1 MVAVRLRD
9 VSKSFSSER
18 ELGISLRERL
28 FRRRQS
34 PRITDVL
41 TNISLSVTPGES
53 IALMG
58 ANGAGKSTLLKLIAE
73 ISRPSRGT
81 VEVFGRVAPLIA
93 AGAGFHPEMTAREN
107 VYLNGTILGARK
119 KEIDAAFDS
128 IIDFSGLS
136 KKLDVPVKRFSS
148 GEYVRLAFSISIHI
162 HCDICLIDEVM
173 AVCDARFK
181 REALQKIIELQRQ
194 GRTFFIVSGERDSL
208 RSFCTRAIVL
218 EEGRLVFEGDV
229 NKAFERLDEHLDNV
243 GKLVFGGAKSQ
254 GADDGARKRP

>member
-9 VSKSFSSER
+9 VSKSFSAGR
-18 ELGISLRERL
+18 ELGISIRERL
-28 FRRRQS
+28 FRRRQR
-34 PRITDVL
+34 PRTTDVL
-41 TNISLSVTPGES
+41 HNISFSVTPGES
-53 IALMG
+53 IALIG
-58 ANGAGKSTLLKLIAE
+58 ANGAGKSTLLKLIAR
-73 ISRPSRGT
+73 ISRPSRGM

-119 KEIDAAFDS
+119 KEIDAAFAP

-162 HCDICLIDEVM
+162 PCDICLIDEVM
-173 AVCDARFK
+173 AVCDARFR

-194 GRTFFIVSGERDSL
+194 GRTFFIVSQERDSL
-208 RSFCTRAIVL
+208 RSSCTRAIGL
-218 EEGRLVFEGDV
+218 KEGRLAFEGGVDL
-229 NKAFERLDEHLDNV
+229 AFEWLDD
-243 GKLVFGGAKSQ
+243 F
-254 GADDGARKRP
+254 